1 MIRRRLGILLLLS
14 MGIGVTLINRYYIPT
29 LPGEDPV
36 AVESIDTAFVEEIVE
51 EPKEPKIVY
60 GITLKDDH
68 LVIEDK
74 IKRNERLGDIL
85 QEYNVPAK
93 LINELSL
100 LSKKIFDPR
109 KIAANKKYT
118 VICEEDS
125 IKTAK
130 AFVYEPNDIDYVIF
144 TFDDSLS
151 VNVYQR
157 EVISVE
163 KTVSGT
169 INSTLSQTIEELGI
183 THELTNKFVDIF
195 GWQVDFGRL
204 QKGDK
209 FKLIFR
215 EDQVEGKPIGISQI
229 DAIYF
234 EHFGHEYYAFP
245 YDQGNGLQYY
255 DEEGKSL
262 RKALLK
268 YPIEFTRISSRY
280 TKSRFHPVQK
290 RWKAHLGTDFAAPTG
305 TPIRTVGDGI
315 VLEAKYKSNNGN
327 YVKIRHN
334 GTYTTQY
341 LHMSRIASG
350 IRPGTHVRQGQ
361 TIGFVGSTGL
371 ATGPHLCYRF
381 WKNGV
386 QVDAL
391 NVALPPSEPISK
403 KNLEEFQ
410 ALKDELIPKLHAI
423 PSEEEVEETFA
434 SAE

>member
-1 MIRRRLGILLLLS
+1 MVRRRLGILLLLS

-29 LPGEDPV
+29 LPAEDEMAIEIADSSSV
-36 AVESIDTAFVEEIVE
+36 VIEEK
-51 EPKEPKIVY
+51 KEPKIIY
-60 GITLKDDH
+60 GITVNDDQTI
-68 LVIEDK
+68 IEDK
-74 IKRNERLGDIL
+74 VKRNERLGDIL
-85 QEYNVPAK
+85 QDYNVPAK
-93 LINELSL
+93 LINQLAL

-109 KIAANKKYT
+109 KIAADKKYT
-118 VICEEDS
+118 VIVKEDS
-125 IKTAK
+125 VKQATAL
-130 AFVYEPNDIDYVIF
+130 VYEPNAIDYVIF
-144 TFDDSLS
+144 TFDDTLS

-157 EVISVE
+157 EVLTVE
-163 KTVSGT
+163 KNISGT
-169 INSTLSQTIEELGI
+169 IESTLSETIEKLGI

-209 FKLIFR
+209 FKLIYR
-215 EDQVEGKPIGISQI
+215 EQQVEGKSIGISQI

-234 EHFGHEYYAFP
+234 EHFGHTYYAFP
-245 YDQGNGLQYY
+245 FDQGDGLQYF
-255 DEEGKSL
+255 DANGKSM

-280 TKSRFHPVQK
+280 TMSRFHPVQK

-315 VLEAKYKSNNGN
+315 VLEAQYKSNNGN

-350 IRPGTHVRQGQ
+350 IRPGTHVSQGQ

-371 ATGPHLCYRF
+371 ASGPHLCYRF

-391 NVALPPSEPISK
+391 RIELPPQEPINK
-403 KNLEEFQ
+403 KNKEAFQ
-410 ALKDELIPKLHAI
+410 AVKDELIQKLDAI
-423 PSEEEVEETFA
+423 PFQGQSEALA
-434 SAE
+434 SAR